1 MTVAKTY
8 EQCKYKMKDKE
19 GGEKFI
25 VLPNSM
31 VVSLSLKNGDR
42 SWNHTG
48 EPNLEDWEYFFLKK
62 KVTGNMNCLEIFEWL

>member
-1 MTVAKTY
+1 
-8 EQCKYKMKDKE
+8 MKDKE
-19 GGEKFI
+19 WGEKFI

-48 EPNLEDWEYFFLKK
+48 EPNLEDQ
-62 KVTGNMNCLEIFEWL
+62 